1 MFVISFSK
9 SLSTSSKK
17 LKLRGLKSKAR
28 ALGEEKNVR
37 EEKERKAPIFCF
49 T

>member
-9 SLSTSSKK
+9 SLGTSAKR

-28 ALGEEKNVR
+28 ALGEEKNVK
-37 EEKERKAPIFCF
+37 EEKERKAPMFCF